1 MISFDKLMFVN
12 NELIKPETF
21 EGYPVGGAMLMS
33 QRKNQ
38 EANGGKDFAVDL
50 PRRVFRRIKRH
61 APLPSGQPSKEE
73 LAKRL
78 QRFNLFAKLP
88 ARVLAELVS
97 AAKVQVFRAGE
108 YLWHH
113 NEADRRVLFIEQGL
127 VKAARRNREGVS
139 RTYGLYGPGDSMGI
153 FAIWAG
159 MKYPTDAVA
168 MNDGMTG
175 IFIDTD
181 AMLKFAEK
189 YPRLAGPL
197 RIEIGHFTEA
207 FIRKIEIVSAG
218 TVPQRLAVLMT
229 LLIDR
234 YGVDKKGSKARL
246 PITLTLEQISEIVG
260 VRLETVAR
268 IMSGWKR
275 EGWLT
280 IDANGCH
287 FTRLDKVRELLP
299 D

>member
-1 MISFDKLMFVN
+1 MTTV
-12 NELIKPETF
+12 
-21 EGYPVGGAMLMS
+21 
-33 QRKNQ
+33 QRK
-38 EANGGKDFAVDL
+38 GKETGAAAAFAVEL

-61 APLPSGQPSKEE
+61 APLPSAQPSREE
-73 LAKRL
+73 LARRM
-78 QRFNLFAKLP
+78 QRFELFAKLP
-88 ARVLAELVS
+88 ARVLGELVAS
-97 AAKVQVFRAGE
+97 AKVQAFRAGE
-108 YLWHH
+108 YIWHH
-113 NEADRRVLFIEQGL
+113 NEPDSRVMFIEQGL
-127 VKAARRNREGVS
+127 VKAARRNKEGVS

-168 MNDGMTG
+168 MNDGVTA
-175 IFIDTD
+175 IFIDTE
-181 AMLKFAEK
+181 AMLRFAEK

-218 TVPQRLAVLMT
+218 TVPQRLAVLMSM
-229 LLIDR
+229 LIDR
-234 YGVDKKGSKARL
+234 YGVDKKGHKARL

-275 EGWLT
+275 QGWLT

-287 FTRLDKVRELLP
+287 FARLDKLRELLP

>member
-1 MISFDKLMFVN
+1 
-12 NELIKPETF
+12 
-21 EGYPVGGAMLMS
+21 MS
-33 QRKNQ
+33 QKKSQAAAVNR
-38 EANGGKDFAVDL
+38 EFSVDL

-61 APLPSGQPSKEE
+61 APLPSGQPGKED
-73 LAKRL
+73 LTRRM
-78 QRFNLFAKLP
+78 QRFALFAGLP
-88 ARVLAELVS
+88 SRVIAELV
-97 AAKVQVFRAGE
+97 AAASVQAFRAGE
-108 YLWHH
+108 YIWHH
-113 NEADRRVLFIEQGL
+113 NDADRRVMFIEQGI
-127 VKAARRNREGVS
+127 VKAARRNRAGVS

-168 MNDGMTG
+168 MNDGMTA
-175 IFIDTD
+175 IFVEAEAIQ
-181 AMLKFAEK
+181 KFAEK

-197 RIEIGHFTEA
+197 RVEIGHFTEA

-229 LLIDR
+229 QLIDR
-234 YGVDKKGSKARL
+234 YGVDKKGNKARL
-246 PITLTLEQISEIVG
+246 PINLTLEQISEIVG

-268 IMSGWKR
+268 IMSGWKKA
-275 EGWLT
+275 GWLT

-287 FTRLDKVRELLP
+287 FSRLDKVMELLP

>member
-1 MISFDKLMFVN
+1 MVRA
-12 NELIKPETF
+12 
-21 EGYPVGGAMLMS
+21 GGAVLIS
-33 QRKNQ
+33 QRKSQ
-38 EANGGKDFAVDL
+38 EAGSGKDFAVDL

-61 APLPSGQPSKEE
+61 APLPSGQPGKEE
-73 LAKRL
+73 LTKRMR
-78 QRFNLFAKLP
+78 RFDLFAKLP
-88 ARVLAELVS
+88 ARVISELA
-97 AAKVQVFRAGE
+97 AAASVQAFRAGE
-108 YLWHH
+108 YIWHH
-113 NEADRRVLFIEQGL
+113 NEADRRVMFIEQGF

-168 MNDGMTG
+168 MNDGMSA
-175 IFIDTD
+175 IFVEAEAI
-181 AMLKFAEK
+181 LKFAEK
-189 YPRLAGPL
+189 YPRLAGLL
-197 RIEIGHFTEA
+197 RVEIGHFTEA
-207 FIRKIEIVSAG
+207 FIHKIEIVSAG

-234 YGVDKKGSKARL
+234 YGLDKKGNKARL
-246 PITLTLEQISEIVG
+246 PINLTLEQLSEIVG

-268 IMSGWKR
+268 IMGGWKR

-280 IDANGCH
+280 IDSAGCH

>member
-1 MISFDKLMFVN
+1 
-12 NELIKPETF
+12 
-21 EGYPVGGAMLMS
+21 MLMS
-33 QRKNQ
+33 QRKSL
-38 EANGGKDFAVDL
+38 EADGSKDFAVDL

-73 LAKRL
+73 MTKRM
-78 QRFNLFAKLP
+78 QRFDLFAKLP
-88 ARVLAELVS
+88 ARVLAELVA
-97 AAKVQVFRAGE
+97 AAKVQAFRAGE
-108 YLWHH
+108 YIWHH
-113 NEADRRVLFIEQGL
+113 NDADRRVMFIEQGF

-168 MNDGMTG
+168 MNDGMMG
-175 IFIDTD
+175 IFVDSEAI
-181 AMLKFAEK
+181 LKFSEK

-197 RIEIGHFTEA
+197 RVEIGRFTDA
-207 FIRKIEIVSAG
+207 FIHKIEIVSAG

-229 LLIDR
+229 LLIER
-234 YGVDKKGSKARL
+234 YGVDKKGNKARL

-280 IDANGCH
+280 IDASGCH

>member
-1 MISFDKLMFVN
+1 MVQK
-12 NELIKPETF
+12 KTPET
-21 EGYPVGGAMLMS
+21 GGRHFAM
-33 QRKNQ
+33 
-38 EANGGKDFAVDL
+38 EL
-50 PRRVFRRIKRH
+50 PRRVFRRIRRLT
-61 APLPSGQPSKEE
+61 PLPAQQPTKEE
-73 LAKRL
+73 LIQRM
-78 QRFNLFAKLP
+78 QRFEFFAKLP
-88 ARVLAELVS
+88 ARVVAELATSSSVE
-97 AAKVQVFRAGE
+97 VFRAGDFIWRQGE
-108 YLWHH
+108 V
-113 NEADRRVLFIEQGL
+113 NRRVVFIEQGL
-127 VKAARRNREGVS
+127 VKAARSNRKGLS

-175 IFIDTD
+175 IFVEAEAI
-181 AMLKFAEK
+181 LKFTEK

-197 RIEIGHFTEA
+197 RVEIGRFAEA
-207 FIRKIEIVSAG
+207 FINKIEIVSAG

-229 LLIDR
+229 MLIDR
-234 YGVDKKGSKARL
+234 YGVEKKGNKARL

-268 IMSGWKR
+268 VLSLWKR
-275 EGWLT
+275 EDWLS
-280 IDANGCH
+280 IDSKGCH

>member
-1 MISFDKLMFVN
+1 M
-12 NELIKPETF
+12 TT
-21 EGYPVGGAMLMS
+21 
-33 QRKNQ
+33 QRKKPAPAAGR
-38 EANGGKDFAVDL
+38 EFAVDL
-50 PRRVFRRIKRH
+50 PRRVFRRIKRI
-61 APLPSGQPSKEE
+61 APLPFAQPGKEE
-73 LAKRL
+73 MARRM
-78 QRFNLFAKLP
+78 QRFELFAPLP
-88 ARVLAELVS
+88 AKVLSELVA
-97 AAKVQVFRAGE
+97 AAKVQAFRAGE
-108 YLWHH
+108 YIWHH
-113 NEADRRVLFIEQGL
+113 NEADSRVMFIEQGF
-127 VKAARRNREGVS
+127 VKAARRNSEGVS

-159 MKYPTDAVA
+159 MKYPTDAVS
-168 MNDGMTG
+168 MNDAMTA

-197 RIEIGHFTEA
+197 RVEIGHFTEA

-229 LLIDR
+229 QLIDR
-234 YGVDKKGSKARL
+234 YGVEKKGSKARL

-268 IMSGWKR
+268 IMSGWKKA
-275 EGWLT
+275 GWLT
-280 IDANGCH
+280 IDSNGCH
-287 FTRLDKVRELLP
+287 FACLDKVRELLA

>member
-1 MISFDKLMFVN
+1 VMNQRSQHAA
-12 NELIKPETF
+12 ET
-21 EGYPVGGAMLMS
+21 
-33 QRKNQ
+33 
-38 EANGGKDFAVDL
+38 GKDFTVDL

-61 APLPSGQPSKEE
+61 TPLPSGQPGKEE
-73 LAKRL
+73 LAKRM
-78 QRFNLFAKLP
+78 QRFELFAKLP
-88 ARVLAELVS
+88 QRVLTELV
-97 AAKVQVFRAGE
+97 AAASVKSYRAGE
-108 YLWHH
+108 YIWHQG
-113 NEADRRVLFIEQGL
+113 EANRKSLFIEQGL
-127 VKAARRNREGVS
+127 AKTARRNSNGVS

-159 MKYPTDAVA
+159 MKYPTDAMA
-168 MNDGMTG
+168 MNDGMAG
-175 IFIDTD
+175 ILVDSEAI
-181 AMLKFAEK
+181 LKFSEK

-197 RIEIGHFTEA
+197 RSEIGRFTEA

-218 TVPQRLAVLMT
+218 TVPQRLAVLMDM
-229 LLIDR
+229 LIDR
-234 YGVDKKGSKARL
+234 YGVEKKGNKARL

-268 IMSGWKR
+268 ILSAWKKA
-275 EGWLT
+275 GWLT